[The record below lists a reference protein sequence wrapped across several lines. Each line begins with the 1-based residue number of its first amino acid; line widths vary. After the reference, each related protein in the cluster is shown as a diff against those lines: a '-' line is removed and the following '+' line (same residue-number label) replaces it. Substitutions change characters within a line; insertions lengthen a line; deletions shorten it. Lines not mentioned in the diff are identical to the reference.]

1 MTTFHSLLCPSN
13 IYGVTQSRTRLKRR
27 SSSNILL
34 YVYHIYHIF
43 FVHSSGDGHLHCFH
57 VLAIVMSAAMN
68 IGLYEPFE
76 LQFLSFL
83 VICPGVGLLDPMV
96 TLVLSVLRNL
106 HTVFHSGWT
115 NLYSHQLSRRV
126 FSPHPLINALF

>member
-1 MTTFHSLLCPSN
+1 MTFHSLLCPSN
-13 IYGVTQSRTRLKRR
+13 IYGVTQSWTRLKRLSSS

-43 FVHSSGDGHLHCFH
+43 FVHSSGDGHLDCFH
-57 VLAIVMSAAMN
+57 VLAIVISAAMN

-83 VICPGVGLLDPMV
+83 VICPGVGLLDHMV

-115 NLYSHQLSRRV
+115 NLCS
-126 FSPHPLINALF
+126 INCVEGFFLHIL